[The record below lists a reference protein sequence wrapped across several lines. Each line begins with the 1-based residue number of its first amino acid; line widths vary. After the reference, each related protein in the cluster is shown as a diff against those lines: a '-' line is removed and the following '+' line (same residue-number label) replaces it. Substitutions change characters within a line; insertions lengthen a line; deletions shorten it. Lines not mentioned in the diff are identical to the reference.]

1 MTFPRLKAF
10 ICVLLL
16 IGGLSLVGIWGVA
29 TIGTRLAHGSNV
41 EHVAGVI
48 VHIGPGMDFVLKTAS
63 GQDLDFQCA
72 GQCRASLGHLQRHY
86 REKAHTDVYYV
97 DIRQGAKKILEVV
110 DVD

>member
-41 EHVAGVI
+41 EHAAGVI

-63 GQDLDFQCA
+63 GQVLDFQCA
-72 GQCRASLGHLQRHY
+72 AHCRASPGHLQRHY

-97 DIRQGAKKILEVV
+97 DVRQGAKQILEVV